1 MQFHPVV
8 ILLGSPLLVCVAFLV
23 FLPYFTKPEEFY
35 IKRFRPGAA
44 HQFTQA
50 QLLFRAFVGIGFLYT
65 GTFAAAFTLVFS
77 IGERGVWVWFWPI
90 MTFGAGPVLGA
101 VYYIYFRNWRYRK
114 SDEGGFEVKPPDRF
128 HALQPWRIP
137 DPATRRTLWLLAGFD
152 ALLHSSFYIAIV
164 LTLAFIADL
173 GALYVGLMFPSLLV
187 ITLLRRYRHM
197 RRQYEPVPDRDDERG
212 RRSSLS
218 YVGPSPLSRREK
230 TTTAI
235 GATAVFIVGFIVA
248 PLLVVLWHSRG

>member
-1 MQFHPVV
+1 MTTYRIPGLIVV
-8 ILLGSPLLVCVAFLV
+8 LLGSYTFYLTRNFLLV
-23 FLPYFTKPEEFY
+23 
-35 IKRFRPGAA
+35 GAI
-44 HQFTQA
+44 
-50 QLLFRAFVGIGFLYT
+50 LGI
-65 GTFAAAFTLVFS
+65 S
-77 IGERGVWVWFWPI
+77 
-90 MTFGAGPVLGA
+90 VLGF
-101 VYYIYFRNWRYRK
+101 VVQ
-114 SDEGGFEVKPPDRF
+114 GFFQRLRPTDRF
-128 HALQPWRIP
+128 HILQPWKIP
-137 DPATRRTLWLLAGFD
+137 NPATPVTLWLLAGFD
-152 ALLHSSFYIAIV
+152 ALLHSPFYIAIV

-212 RRSSLS
+212 RRSSLP

-230 TTTAI
+230 TTTAT